1 MTAVVSK
8 ASPAFEFETAATKVL
23 FGRNSAARNLSAE
36 VERLRAQRVLLI
48 AAPSEGELAQRL
60 TERIRDR
67 VIGVFSGVRPHV
79 PHEVALA
86 AEEVAVRSRA
96 DLLVCVG
103 GGSTTGTAKII
114 ARATGTPILAVPTT
128 YAGSEMTPVWG
139 MTTDGRKE
147 TGRDDRV
154 RPRVVVYDPALV
166 ASLPRELA
174 VASALNA
181 IAHALEGLWVP
192 TSSPVSD
199 CLAVESVAQLTA
211 GLRELGTGQER
222 AEDQLLLGAYLAG
235 ATFAATGSGLHHK
248 ICHLLGG
255 AFDLPHAETHAA
267 VLPHVLRFN
276 AEAIASKMTRL
287 EAALGTGN
295 AIGELETTWRDAGAR
310 GTLAELGMTA
320 QQLDSAVTL
329 IARKLPI
336 ANPRPVGE
344 SDVRAILRRA
354 YEGGDE

>member
-23 FGRNSAARNLSAE
+23 FGRDTAARNLGAE

-48 AAPSEGELAQRL
+48 AAPSESQLAQRL

-67 VIGVFSGVRPHV
+67 VVEVFSDVRPHV

-86 AEEVAVRSRA
+86 AQEVAVRSQA
-96 DLLVCVG
+96 DLLVCIG

-154 RPRVVVYDPALV
+154 QPRVVVYDPVHV

-181 IAHALEGLWVP
+181 MAHAFEGLWLP
-192 TSSPVSD
+192 AGSPVSD
-199 CLAVESVAQLTA
+199 CLAVESIAQLTA
-211 GLRELGTGQER
+211 GLRKLGTGQGQP
-222 AEDQLLLGAYLAG
+222 EDQLLLGAYLAG

-248 ICHLLGG
+248 ICHALGG
-255 AFDLPHAETHAA
+255 AFDLPHAETHAI

-276 AEAIASKMTRL
+276 ADAIASKLTRL
-287 EAALGTGN
+287 EAALGTAN
-295 AIGELETTWRDAGAR
+295 VIGELETTWRAAGAR
-310 GTLAELGMTA
+310 GTLAGLGMTT
-320 QQLDSAVTL
+320 QQLDCAVTL
-329 IARKLPI
+329 ITQKLPI

-344 SDVRAILRRA
+344 ADIRAILHRA
-354 YEGGDE
+354 YEGGEA